1 MRLVYWWPG
10 NEASLLVVLV
20 VWACVWSQTLG
31 DHPRC
36 RPTCCDVREEMFPTV
51 RIFLACTNCTRPWV
65 LQKVTSNKCVYYKC
79 VSHRNLSQSF
89 QYKQSSSIRIKLA
102 ASALMLTHNLLD
114 GERTGS
120 ICSTGESQVA
130 REG

>member
-1 MRLVYWWPG
+1 MYQLYQ
-10 NEASLLVVLV
+10 A
-20 VWACVWSQTLG
+20 
-31 DHPRC
+31 
-36 RPTCCDVREEMFPTV
+36 M
-51 RIFLACTNCTRPWV
+51 CTA
-65 LQKVTSNKCVYYKC
+65 KVTGYKCVYYKC
-79 VSHRNLSQSF
+79 ASHRNLSQSF

-102 ASALMLTHNLLD
+102 ATALMLTHNLLD